1 MEGAE
6 AIGPDLAALEVF
18 YQSGLR
24 SLGPVWS
31 RPTIFGHGVPFRYPS
46 SPDTGPGLTDLGRAL
61 IRSCNLLGIAIDLSH
76 ITERGFWDVARLS
89 KAPLIASHSNAH
101 AVCPHARNL
110 TDPQIEAIRDSGGLV
125 GLNFAT
131 SFLRPDGQ
139 RDTDTPIEL
148 MLRHLDHLIG
158 ILGVDHVGMGS
169 DFDGAEIPEAIGD
182 VAGLPVL
189 VGAMRAHGYDDAT
202 LRKLC
207 HENWI
212 AVLERT
218 WGA

>member
-1 MEGAE
+1 
-6 AIGPDLAALEVF
+6 
-18 YQSGLR
+18 
-24 SLGPVWS
+24 
-31 RPTIFGHGVPFRYPS
+31 
-46 SPDTGPGLTDLGRAL
+46 
-61 IRSCNLLGIAIDLSH
+61 
-76 ITERGFWDVARLS
+76 
-89 KAPLIASHSNAH
+89 
-101 AVCPHARNL
+101 
-110 TDPQIEAIRDSGGLV
+110 
-125 GLNFAT
+125 
-131 SFLRPDGQ
+131 
-139 RDTDTPIEL
+139 
-148 MLRHLDHLIG
+148 
-158 ILGVDHVGMGS
+158 MGS